1 MPRFGEYDPTA
12 WGWPRCADQR
22 YQAYS
27 FGGHGF
33 PSGVVVGTGR
43 YWDHALETLCA
54 QPGFRLPD
62 TTGLDAGCWGQE
74 CRPIAGSN
82 RWSFHSY
89 GLALDI
95 AAPWNPARANPPM
108 DTPYRLPTN
117 TGDLLHGMGIEWGGD
132 WATSLDW
139 MHIESHLTPAEM
151 AAWLAGE
158 QAPVVAGGFPLPA
171 GWYFG
176 PFEGPRESVS
186 GSGQDDAQWRPYLA
200 RAQTALGC
208 QADGYYGP
216 VTAAAARAWQAAHG
230 LAADGLIGPLT
241 WASLGL

>member
-1 MPRFGEYDPTA
+1 
-12 WGWPRCADQR
+12 
-22 YQAYS
+22 
-27 FGGHGF
+27 
-33 PSGVVVGTGR
+33 
-43 YWDHALETLCA
+43 
-54 QPGFRLPD
+54 
-62 TTGLDAGCWGQE
+62 
-74 CRPIAGSN
+74 
-82 RWSFHSY
+82 
-89 GLALDI
+89 
-95 AAPWNPARANPPM
+95 
-108 DTPYRLPTN
+108 
-117 TGDLLHGMGIEWGGD
+117 LHGMGIEWGGD

>member
-1 MPRFGEYDPTA
+1 VPRFGEYDPTA

-62 TTGLDAGCWGQE
+62 TTGLDAGCWGQG